1 MSVWGRAVDASSLPE
16 QPLAAFR
23 LPPMIV
29 LALLGAVMFLTGALW
44 LGQGVGLIGGSL
56 MSGHAL
62 WAVIGAML
70 MIFGMALIRGWWRA
84 RSAG

>member
-1 MSVWGRAVDASSLPE
+1 
-16 QPLAAFR
+16 
-23 LPPMIV
+23 MIV
-29 LALLGAVMFLTGALW
+29 LALLGAVMFLVGVVW
-44 LGQGVGLIGGSL
+44 LGQGVGLIGESF

-84 RSAG
+84 RSAD

>member
-1 MSVWGRAVDASSLPE
+1 MSVWGRAVDAPSLPE

-29 LALLGAVMFLTGALW
+29 LALLGAMMFLAGVVW
-44 LGQGVGLIGGSL
+44 LGQGVGLIGGSF

-70 MIFGMALIRGWWRA
+70 MIFGIALIRGWWRA